1 MPRKSSSVETIARRQ
16 DARRQ
21 QMARFKVG
29 DKVRVMARPENWPA
43 CTDFTL
49 LGAEGTVS
57 LWVDWPEAMDPYSEF
72 VYVKVEKAPS
82 EGKVNEGAY
91 MVFHKDTL
99 EKI

>member
-1 MPRKSSSVETIARRQ
+1 
-16 DARRQ
+16 
-21 QMARFKVG
+21 MAEFKVG
-29 DKVRVMARPENWPA
+29 DKVKVQGKPVNWPA
-43 CTDFTL
+43 CTEFTL

-57 LWVDWPEAMDPYSEF
+57 LWVDWPEAMDPYSNF
-72 VYVKVEKAPS
+72 IYVKVDKTGS